1 MEYKSF
7 RLRYEIMFAIHER
20 DVEERRTYMWKKL
33 LSEKD
38 RKKVNISFGVV
49 LLVLGILFYLT
60 FQKSNK
66 SIVLSEKTEQLPV
79 VEDFLNWASTFV
91 DWSVRQWAH
100 IFEFLII
107 GMCVSIFYAFATT
120 NIGTMMVLALLTCV
134 CISLC
139 DQTVRIFIVGRHF
152 DSFDLVLDALGYVS
166 AIGIVSICRVI
177 YRLVVNRK

>member
-1 MEYKSF
+1 MQ
-7 RLRYEIMFAIHER
+7 
-20 DVEERRTYMWKKL
+20 KKL
-33 LSEKD
+33 IGNKA
-38 RKKVNISFGVV
+38 RKPLIISLVFV
-49 LLVLGILFYLT
+49 LITLCILFYLT
-60 FQKSNK
+60 FQPTADT
-66 SIVLSEKTEQLPV
+66 VALSEKVEHLPV

-134 CISLC
+134 CISLG

>member
-1 MEYKSF
+1 MKFLHYEYKILDF
-7 RLRYEIMFAIHER
+7 VGKRGMF
-20 DVEERRTYMWKKL
+20 MLKKL
-33 LSEKD
+33 IGNKA
-38 RKKVNISFGVV
+38 RKPLIISLVFV
-49 LLVLGILFYLT
+49 LITLCILFYLT
-60 FQKSNK
+60 FQPPADT
-66 SIVLSEKTEQLPV
+66 VALSEKVGHLPV